1 MILVTSSY
9 SGFAF
14 TKLVVCQSSLP
25 VINTLVQLI
34 RIDIKGLSS
43 TYLVNSGM
51 PYPARYSVK
60 YLIAVLSD
68 VALIPSKGEN
78 PAGLCSGFRYIIETH
93 IPTVEFVGEVN
104 MTRLA

>member
-1 MILVTSSY
+1 M
-9 SGFAF
+9 
-14 TKLVVCQSSLP
+14 P
-25 VINTLVQLI
+25 VKPAGDKYFSAIDK

-60 YLIAVLSD
+60 DLIAVLSD
-68 VALIPSKGEN
+68 VALIPSKGAN
-78 PAGLCSGFRYIIETH
+78 AVGLYSSFRYIIETH
-93 IPTVEFVGEVN
+93 TPIVEFVGGAN